1 MDGRIEQ
8 VHQNPDV
15 YKIEVPFE
23 NISTSATN
31 CYVVKDGDDALVVD
45 TGAPTDEGAAVLSA
59 ALDELAVDR
68 DRAKWFLTH
77 LHMDHAGLVDQVVP
91 DGGFLLIGANEVAAV
106 RASRTGMFLE
116 TLRRLYRRQG
126 VPLASLSVAARLGI
140 EVQMFDPARLRTL
153 LLHDG
158 DTVTVGR
165 WEFKVVET
173 PGHTPGH
180 LSLFHPESRILFGG
194 DHALFVISPSIA
206 LFADGQDGLQTYFDS
221 MQKVHNLG
229 ISQLYHS
236 HGPMRRLR
244 GTLHVAGG
252 APRSAPCRSRRHH
265 RAHSAPNR
273 LQDHP
278 HAEVE
283 RAVRRMGRH
292 PHHAALVHPHA
303 GHRVPEPPGGNRRH
317 RREGLRRRRAAV
329 RIRAIAGGG
338 RTAANWRTDAGQQRG
353 RGGG

>member
-1 MDGRIEQ
+1 MSWPSTATARSGFSRICIWTTQ
-8 VHQNPDV
+8 AWW
-15 YKIEVPFE
+15 
-23 NISTSATN
+23 TRW
-31 CYVVKDGDDALVVD
+31 C
-45 TGAPTDEGAAVLSA
+45 PTAAFCS
-59 ALDELAVDR
+59 
-68 DRAKWFLTH
+68 
-77 LHMDHAGLVDQVVP
+77 
-91 DGGFLLIGANEVAAV
+91 IGANEVAAV

-221 MQKVHNLG
+221 MQKVQNLG

-236 HGPMRRLR
+236 HGPIRDGFEERFTWLVEHHEARLAEAEGIIAR
-244 GTLHVAGG
+244 IPHLTGYKIIRTLKWNV
-252 APRSAPCRSRRHH
+252 PFDEWDDIPIMQRWCILTP
-265 RAHSAPNR
+265 
-273 LQDHP
+273 
-278 HAEVE
+278 
-283 RAVRRMGRH
+283 
-292 PHHAALVHPHA
+292 

-317 RREGLRRRRAAV
+317 RREELRRRRAAL
-329 RIRAIAGGG
+329 RIHAIAGGG
-338 RTAANWRTDAGQQRG
+338 RTAGDMAG
-353 RGGG
+353 

>member
-31 CYVVKDGDDALVVD
+31 CSVVKDGDDALVVD

-221 MQKVHNLG
+221 MQKVQNLG

-236 HGPMRRLR
+236 HGPIRDGFEARFTWLVEHHEARLAEAEGIIAR
-244 GTLHVAGG
+244 IPHLTGYKIIRTLKWNVPFDEWDDIPIMQRWCILTQGIVYLNHLVATGG
-252 APRSAPCRSRRHH
+252 I
-265 RAHSAPNR
+265 
-273 LQDHP
+273 
-278 HAEVE
+278 
-283 RAVRRMGRH
+283 
-292 PHHAALVHPHA
+292 AAKDYGDGVLLY
-303 GHRVPEPPGGNRRH
+303 ES
-317 RREGLRRRRAAV
+317 
-329 RIRAIAGGG
+329 
-338 RTAANWRTDAGQQRG
+338 TQ
-353 RGGG
+353 

>member
-1 MDGRIEQ
+1 M
-8 VHQNPDV
+8 
-15 YKIEVPFE
+15 
-23 NISTSATN
+23 
-31 CYVVKDGDDALVVD
+31 VKDGDDALVVD

-59 ALDELAVDR
+59 ALNELAVDR

-221 MQKVHNLG
+221 MQKVQNLG

-236 HGPMRRLR
+236 HGPIRDGFEERFTWLVEHHEARLAEAEGIIAR
-244 GTLHVAGG
+244 IPHLTGYKIIRTLKWNVPFDEWDDIPIMQRWCILTQGIVYLNHLVATGG
-252 APRSAPCRSRRHH
+252 I
-265 RAHSAPNR
+265 
-273 LQDHP
+273 
-278 HAEVE
+278 
-283 RAVRRMGRH
+283 
-292 PHHAALVHPHA
+292 AAKDYGDGVLLY
-303 GHRVPEPPGGNRRH
+303 ES
-317 RREGLRRRRAAV
+317 
-329 RIRAIAGGG
+329 
-338 RTAANWRTDAGQQRG
+338 TQ
-353 RGGG
+353 

>member
-59 ALDELAVDR
+59 ALNELAVDR

-77 LHMDHAGLVDQVVP
+77 LHMDHAGVVHHVVP

-221 MQKVHNLG
+221 MQKVQNLG

-236 HGPMRRLR
+236 HGPIRDGFEERFTWLVEHHEARLAEAEGIIAR
-244 GTLHVAGG
+244 IPHLTGYKIIRTLKWNVPFDEWDDIPIMQRWCILTQRIVYLNHLVATGG
-252 APRSAPCRSRRHH
+252 I
-265 RAHSAPNR
+265 
-273 LQDHP
+273 
-278 HAEVE
+278 
-283 RAVRRMGRH
+283 
-292 PHHAALVHPHA
+292 AAKNYGDGVLLY
-303 GHRVPEPPGGNRRH
+303 ES
-317 RREGLRRRRAAV
+317 
-329 RIRAIAGGG
+329 
-338 RTAANWRTDAGQQRG
+338 TQ
-353 RGGG
+353 

>member
-116 TLRRLYRRQG
+116 TLRRLYRCQG

-158 DTVTVGR
+158 DAVTVGR

-206 LFADGQDGLQTYFDS
+206 LFPREGDGLQAYLDS
-221 MQKVHNLG
+221 IKRVQDLR
-229 ISQLYHS
+229 ISQLFHS
-236 HGPMRRLR
+236 HGPIRPDFEQRLDWLVQHHLKR
-244 GTLHVAGG
+244 LDEVCGIVARNPRLSGYQIIRAIRWNVPFDDWEDIPIMQRYIMLTQGIVYLKHLVAGG
-252 APRSAPCRSRRHH
+252 SIKAKTYGDGIQLYESAR
-265 RAHSAPNR
+265 
-273 LQDHP
+273 
-278 HAEVE
+278 
-283 RAVRRMGRH
+283 
-292 PHHAALVHPHA
+292 
-303 GHRVPEPPGGNRRH
+303 
-317 RREGLRRRRAAV
+317 
-329 RIRAIAGGG
+329 
-338 RTAANWRTDAGQQRG
+338 
-353 RGGG
+353 

>member
-116 TLRRLYRRQG
+116 TLRRLYRCQG

-221 MQKVHNLG
+221 MQKVQNLG
-229 ISQLYHS
+229 IGQLYHS
-236 HGPMRRLR
+236 HGPIRDGFEERFTWLVEHHEARL
-244 GTLHVAGG
+244 
-252 APRSAPCRSRRHH
+252 
-265 RAHSAPNR
+265 
-273 LQDHP
+273 
-278 HAEVE
+278 AEAE
-283 RAVRRMGRH
+283 GIIA
-292 PHHAALVHPHA
+292 
-303 GHRVPEPPGGNRRH
+303 RVPHLTGYKIIRTLKWNVPFDEWDDIPIMQRWCILTQGIVYLNHLVATDRI
-317 RREGLRRRRAAV
+317 AAKDYGDGVLLYESV
-329 RIRAIAGGG
+329 R
-338 RTAANWRTDAGQQRG
+338 
-353 RGGG
+353 

>member
-116 TLRRLYRRQG
+116 TLRRVYRRQG

-221 MQKVHNLG
+221 MQKVQNLG

-236 HGPMRRLR
+236 HGPIRDGFEERFAWLVEHHEARLAEAEGVIAR
-244 GTLHVAGG
+244 IPHLTGYKIIRTLKWNVPFDEWDDIPIMQRWCILTQGIVYLNHLVATGG
-252 APRSAPCRSRRHH
+252 I
-265 RAHSAPNR
+265 
-273 LQDHP
+273 
-278 HAEVE
+278 
-283 RAVRRMGRH
+283 
-292 PHHAALVHPHA
+292 AAKNYGDGVLLY
-303 GHRVPEPPGGNRRH
+303 ES
-317 RREGLRRRRAAV
+317 
-329 RIRAIAGGG
+329 
-338 RTAANWRTDAGQQRG
+338 TQ
-353 RGGG
+353 

>member
-59 ALDELAVDR
+59 ALNELAVDR

-194 DHALFVISPSIA
+194 DHALFAISPSIA

-221 MQKVHNLG
+221 MQKVQNLG

-236 HGPMRRLR
+236 HGPIRDGFEERFTWLVEHHEARLAEAEGIIAR
-244 GTLHVAGG
+244 IPHLTGYKIIRTLKWNVPFDEWDDIPIMQRWCILTQGIVYLNHLVATGG
-252 APRSAPCRSRRHH
+252 I
-265 RAHSAPNR
+265 
-273 LQDHP
+273 
-278 HAEVE
+278 
-283 RAVRRMGRH
+283 
-292 PHHAALVHPHA
+292 AAKNYGDGVLLY
-303 GHRVPEPPGGNRRH
+303 ES
-317 RREGLRRRRAAV
+317 
-329 RIRAIAGGG
+329 
-338 RTAANWRTDAGQQRG
+338 TQ
-353 RGGG
+353 

>member
-1 MDGRIEQ
+1 MDGRIER
-8 VHQNPDV
+8 VHQSPDV

-31 CYVVKDGDDALVVD
+31 CYVAKDGDDALVVD

-180 LSLFHPESRILFGG
+180 LSLLHPESRILFGG

-221 MQKVHNLG
+221 MQKVQNLG

-236 HGPMRRLR
+236 HGPIRDGFEERFTWLVEHHEARLAEAEGIIAR
-244 GTLHVAGG
+244 IPHLTGYKIIRTLKWNVPFDEWDDIPIMQRWCILTQGIVYLNHLVATD
-252 APRSAPCRSRRHH
+252 RI
-265 RAHSAPNR
+265 
-273 LQDHP
+273 
-278 HAEVE
+278 
-283 RAVRRMGRH
+283 
-292 PHHAALVHPHA
+292 AAKDYGDGVLLY
-303 GHRVPEPPGGNRRH
+303 ES
-317 RREGLRRRRAAV
+317 
-329 RIRAIAGGG
+329 
-338 RTAANWRTDAGQQRG
+338 TQ
-353 RGGG
+353 

>member
-1 MDGRIEQ
+1 MDGRIER
-8 VHQNPDV
+8 VHQSPDV

-31 CYVVKDGDDALVVD
+31 CYVVKDDDDALVVD

-68 DRAKWFLTH
+68 GRAKWFLTH

-180 LSLFHPESRILFGG
+180 LSLLHPESRILFGG

-221 MQKVHNLG
+221 MQKVQNLG

-236 HGPMRRLR
+236 HGPIRDGFEERFTWLVEHHEARLAEAEGVIAR
-244 GTLHVAGG
+244 IPHLTGYKIIRTLKWNVPFDEWDDIPIMQRWCILTQGIVYLNHLVATD
-252 APRSAPCRSRRHH
+252 RI
-265 RAHSAPNR
+265 
-273 LQDHP
+273 
-278 HAEVE
+278 
-283 RAVRRMGRH
+283 
-292 PHHAALVHPHA
+292 AAKDYGDGVLLYESV
-303 GHRVPEPPGGNRRH
+303 
-317 RREGLRRRRAAV
+317 
-329 RIRAIAGGG
+329 
-338 RTAANWRTDAGQQRG
+338 Q
-353 RGGG
+353 